1 MRAGAAEP
9 SARTRSIADVAAAR
23 IPVPAL
29 AAASAM
35 NLRRAALAAGPDS
48 QQAERRRNL
57 EGAGV
62 IILLGVFRKIFAAQ
76 RYGRS
81 HHSSAPRRMKQEAL
95 GLTGVRRNGA
105 DAEQPRIRERL
116 SERRCREQSL
126 NNCDAESS

>member
-1 MRAGAAEP
+1 
-9 SARTRSIADVAAAR
+9 
-23 IPVPAL
+23 
-29 AAASAM
+29 M
-35 NLRRAALAAGPDS
+35 NLRRAAAAALDL
-48 QQAERRRNL
+48 QQGEGRRNL

-76 RYGRS
+76 RYGGS

-116 SERRCREQSL
+116 SERRCREQSF

>member
-35 NLRRAALAAGPDS
+35 NLRRAALAGALDS
-48 QQAERRRNL
+48 QQAEGRRSL

-62 IILLGVFRKIFAAQ
+62 IILLGVFSKIFAAQ
-76 RYGRS
+76 RYGGA
-81 HHSSAPRRMKQEAL
+81 HDSSAPRRMKQEAL
-95 GLTGVRRNGA
+95 GLTGR
-105 DAEQPRIRERL
+105 AEERG
-116 SERRCREQSL
+116 
-126 NNCDAESS
+126 